1 LLLSGTNFSN
11 LSLVTFAILGS
22 RLLAALSAMTP
33 PALLALSADAPLDPA
48 VLSGGAFTVAV
59 ESQRAYQQPAP
70 ILNAAQLEQFLEGR
84 KSFAQLWVVAPSI
97 LGLWGRGPT
106 SNAEACTDCH
116 ENGGRGRAPRDAA
129 EPMRSMLVRLSIPGA
144 GAHGGPNPHPV
155 YGDQL
160 QNEGILGRVPPEG
173 DPRLRWETRSV
184 TMAGGEIVELR
195 SPVLEL
201 RDLNFGPLGPEA
213 MTSARVAPPLVGVGL
228 LDAVSEDTIRT
239 LAQEQQRNG
248 LRGRLN
254 VVWDLINNR
263 EALGRFGHKANQPS
277 VEQQIIFAYH
287 ADLGVTSRWFPEEN
301 CTEVQLA
308 CLAEPPGGHPE
319 LPEAFLDPVLFYAR
333 ALAVPARRNV
343 NDAQVTR
350 GETLFSRAGCDGCHS
365 PTLET
370 GNYPAL
376 PALSRQA
383 IHPYTDLLLHDMGEG
398 LADGRPDFR
407 AGPRDWRTAPLWG
420 VGLSQTVNGN
430 GSLLHD
436 GRARNFTEAILW
448 HGGEAHASREAF
460 RMMSRPEREALLAF
474 LNSL

>member
-1 LLLSGTNFSN
+1 MPSWTNFSK
-11 LSLVTFAILGS
+11 LSLVRFATFA
-22 RLLAALSAMTP
+22 RRWLAALSAATL
-33 PALLALSADAPLDPA
+33 PALMALSADAPVDPA

-70 ILNAAQLEQFLEGR
+70 ILNAIQLEQFLEGR

-106 SNAEACTDCH
+106 SNADACTDCH
-116 ENGGRGRAPRDAA
+116 ENGGRGRAPRDPA

-144 GAHGGPNPHPV
+144 AAHGGPNPHPV

-195 SPVLEL
+195 TPVLEL
-201 RDLNFGPLGPEA
+201 RDLNFGPLGLEV

-228 LDAVSEDTIRT
+228 LDAVSEDTIRK
-239 LAQEQQRNG
+239 LAEEQHEKG
-248 LRGRLN
+248 LRGRPN

-263 EALGRFGHKANQPS
+263 EALGRFGYKANQPS
-277 VEQQIIFAYH
+277 VEQQIVFAYH
-287 ADLGVTSRWFPEEN
+287 ADLGVTSRWFSEEN
-301 CTEVQLA
+301 CTQLQLA

-319 LPEAFLDPVLFYAR
+319 LPQAFLDPVLLYAR
-333 ALAVPARRNV
+333 AVAVPVRRSV
-343 NDAQVTR
+343 NDTQIKR
-350 GETLFSRAGCDGCHS
+350 GEALFSLAGCDGCHL

-376 PALSRQA
+376 PALSRQT

-420 VGLSQTVNGN
+420 VGLSQIVNGN

-436 GRARNFTEAILW
+436 GRARNLTEAILW
-448 HGGEAHASREAF
+448 HGGEAQASRDAF
-460 RMMSRPEREALLAF
+460 KTMPQLDRQALLAF